1 MFSAP
6 KLQTF
11 LNLEMNK
18 PFLKWAGSKY
28 RVLPHLLP
36 LIGTPKQYIEP
47 FAGSMAVALNV
58 AADSCVL
65 NDFNSDL
72 ISLYRYVMNDEE
84 FIDDCEKVFGGANN
98 QETFYQYRDIFNTT
112 PDVRHKAILF
122 IYLNRHCF
130 NGLTRY
136 NKSGQFNVP
145 FGKYKSP
152 YFPRKE
158 MENFIATFKQK
169 QSVHI
174 TSYDFSVDALYL
186 NVNSDTVVYFDP
198 PYLPLTDTANFSDY
212 ATGGFN
218 YDDQVRL
225 RDLAVNLANRGAR
238 VIISNHDTPVARE
251 LYSSASITS
260 IDVGRFIAA
269 KGTSRQ
275 KVKEVL
281 AVWN

>member
-1 MFSAP
+1 M
-6 KLQTF
+6 T
-11 LNLEMNK
+11 NK
-18 PFLKWAGSKY
+18 PFLKWAGNKF
-28 RVLPHLLP
+28 RVLPHILP

-47 FAGSMAVALNV
+47 FAGSLSVAMNVVALEYI
-58 AADSCVL
+58 L

-72 ISLYRYVMNDEE
+72 VSLYHYLMNDVE
-84 FIDDCEKVFGGANN
+84 FISDCEKVFEGTNN
-98 QETFYQYRDIFNTT
+98 EETFYQYRDIFNNTT
-112 PDVRHKAILF
+112 DARHKAILF

-136 NKSGQFNVP
+136 NKSGKFNVP

-158 MENFIATFKQK
+158 MENFISVFSG
-169 QSVHI
+169 QSVEF
-174 TSYDFSVDALYL
+174 SAGDFAVDDLYQ
-186 NVNSDTVVYFDP
+186 NVDSSTVVYFDP

-212 ATGGFN
+212 ATGGFD

-225 RDLAVNLANRGAR
+225 RDLAVSLANRGAR

-269 KGTSRQ
+269 KGTSRK

>member
-1 MFSAP
+1 
-6 KLQTF
+6 
-11 LNLEMNK
+11 MNK
-18 PFLKWAGSKY
+18 PFLKWAGNKF
-28 RVLPHLLP
+28 RVLSHILP
-36 LIGTPKQYIEP
+36 LIGSPKQYIEP
-47 FAGSMAVALNV
+47 FSGSMAVALNV
-58 AADSCVL
+58 AADSMVL
-65 NDFNSDL
+65 NDFNDDL

-84 FIDDCEKVFGGANN
+84 FIDDCEKVCSESNN
-98 QETFYQYRDIFNTT
+98 QETFYQFRDIFNTT
-112 PDVRHKAILF
+112 SDSRHKAILF
-122 IYLNRHCF
+122 VYLNRHCF

-136 NKSGQFNVP
+136 NKKGQFNVP
-145 FGKYKSP
+145 FGKYSSP

-158 MENFIATFKQK
+158 MENFKEVFEQK
-169 QSVHI
+169 HLVCI
-174 TSYDFSVDALYL
+174 TSGDFASDELYENVDS
-186 NVNSDTVVYFDP
+186 NTVVYFDP

-225 RDLAVNLANRGAR
+225 RDLAKSLANRGAR

>member
-1 MFSAP
+1 
-6 KLQTF
+6 
-11 LNLEMNK
+11 MNK
-18 PFLKWAGSKY
+18 SFFKWAGNKY
-28 RVLPHLLP
+28 RVLPHILP
-36 LIGTPKQYIEP
+36 LIGTPKRYIEP
-47 FAGSMAVALNV
+47 FAGSLSVALNV
-58 AADSCVL
+58 VALEYFL
-65 NDFNSDL
+65 NDFNDDL
-72 ISLYRYVMNDEE
+72 INVYERVMYDKD
-84 FIDDCEKVFGGANN
+84 FIDDCERYFADNN
-98 QETFYQYRDIFNTT
+98 NDVAFYHFRNEFNNSI
-112 PDVRHKAILF
+112 DVRRRAMLF
-122 IYLNRHCF
+122 VYLNRHCF

-158 MENFIATFKQK
+158 MENFISVFSG
-169 QSVHI
+169 QSVEF
-174 TSYDFSVDALYL
+174 SAGDFAADGLYQNVD
-186 NVNSDTVVYFDP
+186 SSTVVYFDP

-212 ATGGFN
+212 ATGGFD

-225 RDLAVNLANRGAR
+225 RDLAVSLANRGAR

-269 KGTSRQ
+269 KGTSRK

>member
-1 MFSAP
+1 
-6 KLQTF
+6 
-11 LNLEMNK
+11 MNK
-18 PFLKWAGSKY
+18 PFLKWAGNKY

-47 FAGSMAVALNV
+47 FAGSMSVALNV
-58 AADSCVL
+58 AADSMVL
-65 NDFNSDL
+65 NDFNGDL
-72 ISLYRYVMNDEE
+72 ISLYRHVMNDEE
-84 FIDDCEKVFGGANN
+84 FIDDCEKVCSVGNN
-98 QETFYQYRDIFNTT
+98 QETFYQLRDIFNTT
-112 PDVRHKAILF
+112 PDNRHKAILF

-136 NKSGQFNVP
+136 NKKGQFNVP
-145 FGKYKSP
+145 FGKYSSP

-158 MENFIATFKQK
+158 MENFKVIFNQK
-169 QSVHI
+169 QSVRI
-174 TSYDFSVDALYL
+174 TSYDFAADEMYQ
-186 NVNSDTVVYFDP
+186 NIDSDTVVYFDP

-212 ATGGFN
+212 ATGGFD

-225 RDLAVNLANRGAR
+225 RDLAISLANRGAR

-251 LYSSASITS
+251 LYSAATITS

-269 KGTSRQ
+269 KGSSR
-275 KVKEVL
+275 KSVKEVL

>member
-1 MFSAP
+1 
-6 KLQTF
+6 
-11 LNLEMNK
+11 MNK
-18 PFLKWAGSKY
+18 PFLKWAGNKY

-47 FAGSMAVALNV
+47 FAGSMSVALNV
-58 AADSCVL
+58 AADSMVL

-72 ISLYRYVMNDEE
+72 ISLYHYVISDEE
-84 FIDDCEKVFGGANN
+84 FIDDCEKVCSVGND
-98 QETFYQYRDIFNTT
+98 QETFYRLRDIFNTT
-112 PDVRHKAILF
+112 TDSRHKAILF
-122 IYLNRHCF
+122 VYLNRHCF

-136 NKSGQFNVP
+136 NRKGQFNVP
-145 FGKYKSP
+145 FGKYSSP

-158 MENFIATFKQK
+158 MENFRAVFNEK
-169 QSVHI
+169 QSVYI
-174 TSYDFSVDALYL
+174 KSYDFSVDALYL
-186 NVNSDTVVYFDP
+186 SVDSDTVVYFDP

-212 ATGGFN
+212 ATGGFD

-225 RDLAVNLANRGAR
+225 RDLAISLANRGAR

-251 LYSSASITS
+251 LYSAATITS

-269 KGTSRQ
+269 KGSSR
-275 KVKEVL
+275 KSVKEVL